1 MIEFLFAVLPIAF
14 LVVAMTKPRPLPSTV
29 AFFLA
34 AVLAYALRFFYFG
47 TAFPLLNAAV
57 VSGLLDA
64 LTPISIVFGA
74 IFFFVALE
82 KSGAMDVL
90 QDWLRGI
97 SSNPIAQ
104 LMIVAWAF
112 VFLIEGACGFGTP
125 AALAAPMLVALG
137 FPPIRVALVC
147 LIFNAIP
154 TTFGAVGTPMWF
166 GFELL
171 ELPPGELVEVG
182 AKTALLQSVAAL
194 IVPVVSLRFVVSW
207 DVIRRNLVFI
217 YLSILSCVVPML
229 MVAWTNYEF
238 PAVIGGV
245 IGLVVTILLAKFRIG
260 LERETTRAPSTGPLI
275 SGPVLV
281 ALTPLIVTVVILLV
295 TRIPMLGLRGLLTAT
310 APNLQVSLGGLGELI
325 VSASLVVQ
333 LRDILGQGLAWSHA
347 VLYVPSIIPFFIT
360 AVLAFLLFRSPPQML
375 PAALHETIAR
385 IGKPVIALFGA
396 LVFVNLLMVDGDR
409 ASTMILGDA
418 LANVTGGA
426 WKYFAPFLG
435 ALGSFFSGSTTI
447 SNLTF
452 GGIQA
457 SIAADIGMNPG
468 ILLALQCAGAAMGNM
483 VCIHNI
489 VAVCAVLGLA
499 NVEGEILKEAFLPMI
514 LYGITL
520 AVVAALIF

>member
-1 MIEFLFAVLPIAF
+1 MIDFILAALPIVF
-14 LVVAMTKPRPLPSTV
+14 LVVVMTKPNPLPSTV

-34 AVLAYALRFFYFG
+34 AGLAYVLRLAYFG
-47 TAFPLLNAAV
+47 TAFSLLNAAV
-57 VSGLLDA
+57 ISGLLDA

-82 KSGAMDVL
+82 KSGAMEIL

-104 LMIVAWAF
+104 LMIVGWAF

-137 FPPIRVALVC
+137 FPAIRVAVLC

-171 ELPPGELVEVG
+171 ELPQNELIEVG
-182 AKTALLQSVAAL
+182 AKTALLQSIAAM
-194 IVPVVSLRFVVSW
+194 IIPVVSLRFVVDW
-207 DVIRRNLVFI
+207 GVIRRNLIFI
-217 YLSILSCVVPML
+217 YLSILACVVPML
-229 MVAWTNYEF
+229 VVAWTNYEF

-245 IGLVVTILLAKFRIG
+245 IGLIATILLAKFRIG
-260 LERETTRAPSTGPLI
+260 LEREQGRGAAVGPLL
-275 SGPVLV
+275 SRRVAV
-281 ALTPLIVTVVILLV
+281 ALTPLIVTVIILLV
-295 TRIPMLGLRGLLTAT
+295 TRIPVLGLRGLLTSPV
-310 APNLQVSLGGLGELI
+310 PNIELSLGGFGELVI
-325 VSASLVVQ
+325 SASLVLQ
-333 LRDILGQGLAWSHA
+333 LRNILDQGLSWSYA
-347 VLYVPSIIPFFIT
+347 VLYVPAIIPFLIT
-360 AVLAFLLFRSPPQML
+360 AILAFLLFRSPRERL
-375 PAALHETIAR
+375 PLAFRETLTR

-396 LVFVNLLMVDGDR
+396 LVFVNLLMVDGER
-409 ASTMILGDA
+409 ASTMILGHA
-418 LANVTGGA
+418 LASVTGGA

-457 SIAADIGMNPG
+457 SIAQDIGMDPG
-468 ILLALQCAGAAMGNM
+468 TLLALQCAGAAMGNM

-489 VAVCAVLGLA
+489 VAVCAVLALA
-499 NVEGEILKEAFLPMI
+499 NVEGEILKEAFRPMI

-520 AVVAALIF
+520 AAVAALIF

>member
-1 MIEFLFAVLPIAF
+1 MIEFLFAAFPIAF
-14 LVVAMTKPRPLPSTV
+14 LIVVMTKPNPMPSTV

-47 TAFPLLNAAV
+47 TAFVLLNAAV
-57 VSGLLDA
+57 ISGLLDA
-64 LTPISIVFGA
+64 LTPICIVFGA

-171 ELPPGELVEVG
+171 ELAPDELVEVG

-194 IVPVVSLRFVVSW
+194 IIPVVSLRFVVAW

-260 LERETTRAPSTGPLI
+260 LERETTKAPSTGPLI

-281 ALTPLIVTVVILLV
+281 ALTPLIVTVLILLV
-295 TRIPMLGLRGLLTAT
+295 TRIPVLGLRGLLTST
-310 APNLQVSLGGLGELI
+310 APNLQVSLGRLGELI

-360 AVLAFLLFRSPPQML
+360 AVLAFLLFRSPPRML
-375 PAALHETIAR
+375 PVALRETIAR

-457 SIAADIGMNPG
+457 SIAADIGMDPG
-468 ILLALQCAGAAMGNM
+468 TLLALQCAGAAMGNM
-483 VCIHNI
+483 ICIHNI
-489 VAVCAVLGLA
+489 VAVCAVLALV